1 MNRRIKNV
9 VIGAL
14 FLFGAF
20 QSIAQQNDNDLRAA
34 FKRSYESEALVK
46 YAKAIEELAPY
57 ASLNS
62 YEVQLRLGWLNYLN
76 IKYAQAAVNYK
87 KCIELAPKSIE
98 ARMGYVY
105 TLASLEKWNDVVDQ
119 YKEIIKIDP
128 SNAKANYSLALI
140 YFNRAD
146 YTTALSYI
154 NTYVALYPFDFD
166 GVNLAGW
173 IKYNLGKKEEAVPY
187 FKKALLLNPSLK
199 TYDAV
204 LGLK

>member
-1 MNRRIKNV
+1 MNKMIKNV
-9 VIGAL
+9 VIGSV
-14 FLFGAF
+14 FLFSSF
-20 QSIAQQNDNDLRAA
+20 NSIAQQNDGDLRAA
-34 FKRSYESEALVK
+34 FKRSYESEAAVK
-46 YAKAIEELAPY
+46 YAKAIEELTPY

-76 IKYAQAAVNYK
+76 VKYAQAAVNYK
-87 KCIELAPKSIE
+87 KCVELAPKSIE
-98 ARMGYVY
+98 ARMGYIY
-105 TLASLEKWNDVVDQ
+105 TLASLEKWNEVIDQ

-140 YFNRAD
+140 YFNRAE
-146 YTTALSYI
+146 YSTALTYI

>member
-1 MNRRIKNV
+1 MNKMIKNV
-9 VIGAL
+9 VVGAV
-14 FLFGAF
+14 FLFGSYKSF
-20 QSIAQQNDNDLRAA
+20 AQQNDSDLRAA
-34 FKRSYESEALVK
+34 FKRSYESEAAVK
-46 YAKAIEELAPY
+46 YAKAIEELTPY
-57 ASLNS
+57 ATLNS

-87 KCIELAPKSIE
+87 KCIELAPKSIQ

-105 TLASLEKWNDVVDQ
+105 TLASLEKWNEVVDQ

-128 SNAKANYSLALI
+128 SSAKANYSLALI
-140 YFNRAD
+140 YFNRAE
-146 YTTALSYI
+146 YSTALSYI
-154 NTYVALYPFDFD
+154 NTYVSLYPFDFD

-173 IKYNLGKKEEAVPY
+173 IKYNLGKKDEAVPF